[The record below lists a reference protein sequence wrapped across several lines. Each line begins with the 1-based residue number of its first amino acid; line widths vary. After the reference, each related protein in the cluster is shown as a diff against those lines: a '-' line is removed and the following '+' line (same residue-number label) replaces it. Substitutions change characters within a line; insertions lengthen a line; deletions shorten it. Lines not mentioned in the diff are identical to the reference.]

1 MMVVWQE
8 LVVWLL
14 LIVSAGLAGFAITV
28 TLYRLWNDTRVSRWE
43 EGWLDGWEQGRE
55 EGVNQR
61 TMTQNIE
68 VGPRSHRGRCILL
81 DETVEEE

>member
-1 MMVVWQE
+1 MTWQG
-8 LVVWLL
+8 VIVWLL
-14 LIVSAGLAGFAITV
+14 LVVAAGIAGYAISV
-28 TLYRLWNDTRVSRWE
+28 TLYQLWDDTRTGRWD

-68 VGPRSHRGRCILL
+68 VGPRSHRGRCILV
-81 DETVEEE
+81 DEPEEEEC

>member
-1 MMVVWQE
+1 MTTWQAAI
-8 LVVWLL
+8 VWLL
-14 LIVSAGLAGFAITV
+14 LIISAGIAGYAAAATIYEMWQKTNV
-28 TLYRLWNDTRVSRWE
+28 TRWE
-43 EGWLDGWEQGRE
+43 EGWVDGWEEGRE

-81 DETVEEE
+81 DEPVEEE